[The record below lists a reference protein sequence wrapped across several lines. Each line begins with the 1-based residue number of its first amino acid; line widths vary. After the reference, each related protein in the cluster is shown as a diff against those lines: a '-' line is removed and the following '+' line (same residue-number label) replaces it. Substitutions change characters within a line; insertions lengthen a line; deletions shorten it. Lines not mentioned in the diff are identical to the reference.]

1 VDTINVVAN
10 KNTSCS
16 TLASAFTG
24 TLGCQIEFGTPE
36 NALITRRGFVIPK
49 ETIFDKAY
57 IDAQTQLGN
66 FIPALLA
73 DSFEDTSSEDTMNT
87 NSKGVDRL
95 SVLGLPK
102 YVFTYQQGHG
112 FYREVAK
119 LTTFKNFDLIIGD
132 ESGNWKMAVNSNG
145 DFTGF
150 SCGQILAGMTKSK
163 VAGGDPES
171 KSLTFQM
178 INRNQWDKNYVI
190 IGREQLDFSP
200 EDLATINPVEVA
212 LSTPAV
218 GGLVINVKLRLAS
231 DRVTPVEG
239 MLPANFRLMKN
250 GVAVAGPLV
259 ITEGEPGD
267 YALTIAAAVLNDKFV
282 LETYDA
288 LLGTR
293 NILLSDTLFNG
304 VSEEIVVV

>member
-1 VDTINVVAN
+1 MDTINVIAN

-16 TLASAFTG
+16 TLASAYTG

-36 NALITRRGFVIPK
+36 NALIPRRGFVIPK
-49 ETIFDKAY
+49 ETVFDKAY
-57 IDAQTQLGN
+57 IDMQTQLGN

-87 NSKGVDRL
+87 NTKGVDRL

-102 YVFTYQQGHG
+102 YVFTFQQGHG
-112 FYREVAK
+112 FYREIAK

-132 ESGNWKMAVNSNG
+132 EMGNWKMAVNSNG

-178 INRNQWDKNYVI
+178 INRNQWDKNYI
-190 IGREQLDFSP
+190 IVGREQLDWSP
-200 EDLATINPVEVA
+200 EDLATINPVYLT

-218 GGLVINVKLRLAS
+218 AAVVINVTAVLAS

-239 MLPANFRLMKN
+239 MLPANWRLIKN
-250 GVAVAGPLV
+250 GVPVAGPLV
-259 ITEGEPGD
+259 ITEGDPGE
-267 YALTIAAAVLNDKFV
+267 YALTIDAAALNDVFV

-288 LLGTR
+288 ALSTR

-304 VSEEIVVV
+304 VSEEVTAI